1 MRPTVN
7 LLLFLYLSPSSPTN
21 NSLSF
26 ESHYPSYFKQ
36 SPFFFFVPKHSPF
49 ESKKSRTSFSL
60 STHFSHFME
69 VLHNQ
74 TVASSSPQTPLI
86 ILDSQQQEELNDTP
100 LNRSLHRLETLLRIF
115 GFCQYSVLSFTLSW
129 VSFLLLGVALPLL
142 AIELSP
148 CSDCEKYEI
157 KSFELEILV
166 SQSLVAAISLLCI
179 SRNLRKYGLRKFLFV
194 DRYHGHMAQ
203 YREEYL
209 QKINVSNPNLLFF
222 FFLLISNLIFLG
234 F

>member
-1 MRPTVN
+1 
-7 LLLFLYLSPSSPTN
+7 
-21 NSLSF
+21 
-26 ESHYPSYFKQ
+26 
-36 SPFFFFVPKHSPF
+36 
-49 ESKKSRTSFSL
+49 
-60 STHFSHFME
+60 ME

-74 TVASSSPQTPLI
+74 TVASPSPQTPL

-100 LNRSLHRLETLLRIF
+100 LNRLETFLTIF

-129 VSFLLLGVALPLL
+129 VSFLLLGVALPLS

-148 CSDCEKYEI
+148 CSDCVKYEI

-179 SRNLRKYGLRKFLFV
+179 SHNLRKYGLRKFLFV

-203 YREEYL
+203 FREEYL
-209 QKINVSNPNLLFF
+209 QKFNVSNPNLPPFLISNF
-222 FFLLISNLIFLG
+222 FFLG
-234 F
+234 